1 MNPRGFHL
9 HCDGAYPLPPSKIY
23 GPRAAGTRNVLDCIA
38 EMDLEDIEE
47 MLASVRSQLP
57 NPESVLWRYDKCE
70 LETYTALSAELG
82 VNPRALNAEIKHG
95 CEFHWDSDGPAYS
108 EDEEGEAA

>member
-47 MLASVRSQLP
+47 MLASCPQPTTQPGVGVVAVRQVRVGDL
-57 NPESVLWRYDKCE
+57 
-70 LETYTALSAELG
+70 
-82 VNPRALNAEIKHG
+82 HG
-95 CEFHWDSDGPAYS
+95 A
-108 EDEEGEAA
+108 